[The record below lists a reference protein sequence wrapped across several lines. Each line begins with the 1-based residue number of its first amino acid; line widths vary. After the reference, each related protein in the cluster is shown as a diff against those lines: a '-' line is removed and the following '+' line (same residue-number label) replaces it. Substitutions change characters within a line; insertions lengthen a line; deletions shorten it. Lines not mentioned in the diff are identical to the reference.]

1 MSAAILLVIATLT
14 GFADSQRKANAH
26 VLKVISTEKRREKTM
41 SKEVNFR
48 DELLKKLEEQN
59 SIIES
64 QDLEIARL
72 KAEALRRYGSIMYIS
87 SFNDEK

>member
-14 GFADSQRKANAH
+14 GFADSQKKANAH
-26 VLKVISTEKRREKTM
+26 VLQVISTYKRRAKTM
-41 SKEVNFR
+41 RKEVNSR
-48 DELLKKLEEQN
+48 DELLKMIEEQN

-64 QDLEIARL
+64 QDLELARL

>member
-1 MSAAILLVIATLT
+1 
-14 GFADSQRKANAH
+14 
-26 VLKVISTEKRREKTM
+26 M

-48 DELLKKLEEQN
+48 DELLKKIEEQN

-72 KAEALRRYGSIMYIS
+72 KAVALRRYGSIMYIS

>member
-1 MSAAILLVIATLT
+1 
-14 GFADSQRKANAH
+14 
-26 VLKVISTEKRREKTM
+26 M
-41 SKEVNFR
+41 SKEVNFHN
-48 DELLKKLEEQN
+48 ELLKKIEEQN
-59 SIIES
+59 SIIKS